1 MSKFC
6 DCEYGTTV
14 IDYSIY
20 CYMCGVVN
28 AYYYCTIGR
37 SCFMLDVMLVKCR
50 GKLSSCCRNFV
61 PEAPTKSIFLQEPGD
76 PVWISSASIL

>member
-1 MSKFC
+1 MSQFY

-14 IDYSIY
+14 IAYSIY
-20 CYMCGVVN
+20 CYMRGVVN
-28 AYYYCTIGR
+28 AYYHHWSIL
-37 SCFMLDVMLVKCR
+37 FHALVKCR

-76 PVWISSASIL
+76 PVWISSTSIL